1 MRTNLPRLECNR
13 PDSSSVQK
21 AIAQSAPLLC
31 TTKCTT
37 AAVQKECYADCSV
50 QVLCCSVD
58 WCTVG
63 GVVLCTVHGGQY
75 LIVDMSHRNQT
86 LHCTALQR
94 TEKDFCICN
103 CTVRVATP
111 STQVFF
117 GTKIIP
123 LKSFQLVSAVFLSR
137 NGRREIA
144 VEDKKE
150 VGGR

>member
-1 MRTNLPRLECNR
+1 MQLCNR

-63 GVVLCTVHGGQY
+63 VVVLCTVHGGQY
-75 LIVDMSHRNQT
+75 LIVDMSQKESNPP
-86 LHCTALQR
+86 LHST
-94 TEKDFCICN
+94 TKD
-103 CTVRVATP
+103 
-111 STQVFF
+111 
-117 GTKIIP
+117 
-123 LKSFQLVSAVFLSR
+123 
-137 NGRREIA
+137 
-144 VEDKKE
+144 
-150 VGGR
+150 